1 MADAR
6 GPPLRVQ
13 PGEGGEEDTCPRSI
27 TSSVW
32 LAVSRCPRVGLVSVC
47 ALRCGGA
54 RADVWS
60 RDLSAWLTLQLAGHP
75 AVGHLRLNDV
85 VQGSEIV
92 LEGME
97 SAEASSIAGA
107 VERAVDAVNAD
118 CADGEDVDQSGKVR
132 QAGASAI
139 PD

>member
-1 MADAR
+1 MSEQHCIVGLAC
-6 GPPLRVQ
+6 GEPL
-13 PGEGGEEDTCPRSI
+13 PAG
-27 TSSVW
+27 
-32 LAVSRCPRVGLVSVC
+32 RVGVRVRF
-47 ALRCGGA
+47 ALSGSPSPR
-54 RADVWS
+54 WS
-60 RDLSAWLTLQLAGHP
+60 RDLRARLTVQLAGRP

-92 LEGME
+92 LEGVE

-107 VERAVDAVNAD
+107 VERAADAVNAD

-139 PD
+139 PDEVGGSQRRPDPGTPT

>member
-1 MADAR
+1 MSEEHYIVGLAR
-6 GPPLRVQ
+6 GEPL
-13 PGEGGEEDTCPRSI
+13 PTG
-27 TSSVW
+27 
-32 LAVSRCPRVGLVSVC
+32 RVGVRVRV
-47 ALRCGGA
+47 ALSGSPSGRWSSDLRA
-54 RADVWS
+54 R
-60 RDLSAWLTLQLAGHP
+60 LTLQLAGHP
-75 AVGHLRLNDV
+75 AGHLRLNDV

-139 PD
+139 PDEVGGSQRRPDPGTPT